1 MLSADHLGLILAS
14 RYLQLKLFVICIFL
28 SGGEVESG
36 PGSGAATPTTLN
48 PAQRK
53 KKPKRRS
60 TGVVNIDFDV
70 SSGDVNKHFCP

>member
-1 MLSADHLGLILAS
+1 M
-14 RYLQLKLFVICIFL
+14 
-28 SGGEVESG
+28 ESG

-70 SSGDVNKHFCP
+70 SAVNSEHFLIELIPIICRIHGQRNLQTR